1 MAKSFRRNR
10 KAVSPVIA
18 TIIIVAV
25 AIVMSIAVAYWMLG
39 LAGTFTRYEKLEFQ
53 SAYATS
59 AQVTIENDTD
69 DVIFSYNNNGSAY
82 VIKVRLKNTGTA
94 AATLAMIFINGV
106 PWDDLDGALFQSLTT
121 QESNYESSN
130 NVANATYDSDT
141 YNKLTTQ
148 NTLEPGETVEGIIV
162 LDPDEWTSGMT
173 VEVMIQTAA
182 GNQYPKSVTLP

>member
-1 MAKSFRRNR
+1 VDRLAKSFRRNR

-59 AQVTIENDTD
+59 AQVTIKNDADGT
-69 DVIFSYNNNGSAY
+69 IFSESAY

-94 AATLAMIFINGV
+94 AATLDMIFINGV
-106 PWDDLDGALFQSLTT
+106 PWDDLDGALFQNLTT
-121 QESNYESSN
+121 QESNYESGN
-130 NVANATYDSDT
+130 NVGSATYDGDP
-141 YNKLTTQ
+141 YDKLTTQ
-148 NTLEPGETVEGIIV
+148 ATLEPGETVEGIIV
-162 LDPDEWTSGMT
+162 LDPDEWSSGMT
-173 VEVMIQTAA
+173 VEVMIQTSA

>member
-59 AQVTIENDTD
+59 AQVTIKNDADGT
-69 DVIFSYNNNGSAY
+69 IFSESAY

-94 AATLAMIFINGV
+94 AATLDMIFINGV
-106 PWDDLDGALFQSLTT
+106 PWDDLDGALFQNLTT
-121 QESNYESSN
+121 QESNYESGN
-130 NVANATYDSDT
+130 NVGSATYDGDP
-141 YNKLTTQ
+141 YDKLTTQ
-148 NTLEPGETVEGIIV
+148 ATLEPGETVEGIIV
-162 LDPDEWTSGMT
+162 LDPDEWSSGMT
-173 VEVMIQTAA
+173 VEVMIQTSA